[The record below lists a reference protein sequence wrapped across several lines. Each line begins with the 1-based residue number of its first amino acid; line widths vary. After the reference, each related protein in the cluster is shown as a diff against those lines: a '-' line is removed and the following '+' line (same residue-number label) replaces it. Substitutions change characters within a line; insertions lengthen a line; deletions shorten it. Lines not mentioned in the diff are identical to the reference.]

1 MLSPRI
7 ERKRGERMQER
18 GRKRVLEMEE
28 MERARV
34 IALLCY
40 HGHLKILPVFLPI
53 KENSRSLEL

>member
-1 MLSPRI
+1 
-7 ERKRGERMQER
+7 MQER